1 VKYDHG
7 LRHDFCG
14 ILQRENK
21 PSDGNIEDSV
31 AKLGKSLPEPKRRKV
46 AVVKGEI
53 NPFIPNHR
61 LIIMISSDTDNNIY
75 LSQAPEDHFMS
86 A

>member
-1 VKYDHG
+1 MKYDHG
-7 LRHDFCG
+7 LRHDFCR

-21 PSDGNIEDSV
+21 PSDGNIEDGI
-31 AKLGKSLPEPKRRKV
+31 AKLGKGLPEPKRRKV
-46 AVVKGEI
+46 AVVVGEI
-53 NPFIPNHR
+53 NPFIPDHC
-61 LIIMISSDTDNNIY
+61 LIIMISSDADNNIY